1 MTALKIIS
9 IVLSTIICFLIL
21 FFLSKYDTWGLSEG
35 VCIYHGNSAALALLL
50 ATILFIINFLS
61 LFLKNKNLL
70 IHGVF
75 ICIAIGLFI
84 YWHSLIYI
92 SLIGFLTEYLGI
104 QIEQLGKATV
114 CEWQRHIDLNSLG
127 ITD

>member
-1 MTALKIIS
+1 MYNDS
-9 IVLSTIICFLIL
+9 
-21 FFLSKYDTWGLSEG
+21 
-35 VCIYHGNSAALALLL
+35 SAVTALLL
-50 ATILFIINFLS
+50 ATVLFIINFLS